1 MQAGAQLI
9 SKPVVPFDL
18 GCFAQSTKMGG
29 GAEVILKRVVPFDFL
44 GYMES
49 KIVGVNK
56 TLEKAVPHGSPT
68 LIQESLRYALLSN
81 GKRIRPTLCIS
92 ACELVGGKEELAM
105 PAACAIEMVH
115 TMSLIHDDLPC
126 MDNEDL
132 RRGMPTLHK
141 KYGEHIAVLTG
152 IALTSLAFE
161 YVARATRSVPPEK
174 VLRVQAELGR
184 AVGSQGLVAGQC
196 VDLQSEGDPGISLE
210 KLEYIHV
217 HKTGSLLECAVVC
230 GAICGGASEVEIER
244 IRTYALNVGL
254 LFQVVDDI
262 LDVTKTSDELGKT
275 SGKDLLSDKATYPK
289 LMGLEQSR
297 QFAKELV
304 YKAKEQLQLFDQEK
318 AAPLLCLADY
328 IACRQI

>member
-115 TMSLIHDDLPC
+115 TASLLHDDLPC
-126 MDNEDL
+126 MGNDEL
-132 RRGMPTLHK
+132 RRRMQINHSKFGEDTTVMPGTFL
-141 KYGEHIAVLTG
+141 L
-152 IALTSLAFE
+152 SLAFE
-161 YVARATRSVPPEK
+161 HVARATKNVPPRK
-174 VLRVQAELGR
+174 ILRVLSEIGR
-184 AVGSQGLVAGQC
+184 STGSEGMVAGSFIDMESQG
-196 VDLQSEGDPGISLE
+196 DPCISLQT
-210 KLEYIHV
+210 LEYIHV
-217 HKTGSLLECAVVC
+217 HKTAIVLECALVC
-230 GAICGGASEVEIER
+230 GAIIGGASEEVIKKMR
-244 IRTYALNVGL
+244 RYARNLGL
-254 LFQVVDDI
+254 LLQLMNEN
-262 LDVTKTSDELGKT
+262 LDVANSSDG
-275 SGKDLLSDKATYPK
+275 SGKAPERYLLSDKVTYPK
-289 LMGLEQSR
+289 VIGLQQSSE
-297 QFAKELV
+297 FATELL
-304 YKAKEQLQLFDQEK
+304 KQAKEQLRLFDQER
-318 AAPLLCLADY
+318 AAPLLCLAD
-328 IACRQI
+328 QIVYMQN